1 MTTFK
6 DFFYKAVLNQEKV
19 KNASPS
25 PLYPG
30 SLIGDWEAYKGRKA
44 KRCARCGETFSSEDD
59 KVGGHVLKDG
69 GVSID
74 YYVVPLCKACNH
86 PTIKDPYYVYK
97 SELVRLLDLKRNK

>member
-30 SLIGDWEAYKGRKA
+30 SLIGKPTKDVKQK
-44 KRCARCGETFSSEDD
+44 D
-59 KVGGHVLKDG
+59 VLD
-69 GVSID
+69 V
-74 YYVVPLCKACNH
+74 
-86 PTIKDPYYVYK
+86 
-97 SELVRLLDLKRNK
+97 ERLFHLKMIRSAVMY